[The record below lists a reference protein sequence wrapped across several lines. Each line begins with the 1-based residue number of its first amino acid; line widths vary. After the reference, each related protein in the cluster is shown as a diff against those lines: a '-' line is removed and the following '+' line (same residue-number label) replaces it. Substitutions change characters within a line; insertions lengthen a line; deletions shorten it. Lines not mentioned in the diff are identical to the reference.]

1 METGRIIAAVLMV
14 ILLVILIYRLKKQR
28 GG

>member
-14 ILLVILIYRLKKQR
+14 LLLVVLIYRLKKQR
-28 GG
+28 KG

>member
-14 ILLVILIYRLKKQR
+14 VLLVILIYRLKAQR
-28 GG
+28 KG